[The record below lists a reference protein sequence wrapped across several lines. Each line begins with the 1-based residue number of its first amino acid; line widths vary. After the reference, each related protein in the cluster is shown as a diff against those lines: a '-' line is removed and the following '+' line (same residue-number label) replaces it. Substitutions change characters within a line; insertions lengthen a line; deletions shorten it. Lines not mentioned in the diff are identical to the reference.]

1 MIITISR
8 QYGAGGSEVARRV
21 AERLGWRVADNEFI
35 ERVAVRAG
43 LTPEEVTQRE
53 ERAPGFLD
61 RLAWALTTASAE
73 MTLASGGALAEL
85 EEPQLVRVT
94 ESVVAEIA
102 REGRVVLVGRGAAAV
117 LASQERTIHVQVVAP
132 VPIRVQRIAGRLG
145 VSLDEAKRKLHETDA
160 RRARYHRE
168 YYGRDWADPVNYH
181 FVINTGFLGI
191 EGTADIVV
199 REAGRRGWA
208 TRGERGGEAGSRE
221 ARD

>member
-8 QYGAGGSEVARRV
+8 QYGAGGAEVARRV
-21 AERLGWRVADNEFI
+21 AERLGWRVVDNEFI
-35 ERVAVRAG
+35 QRVASRAG
-43 LTPEEVTQRE
+43 LTPEQVAERE
-53 ERAPGFLD
+53 ERAPGFLE
-61 RLAWALTTASAE
+61 RLAWALTTSSAE
-73 MTLASGGALAEL
+73 MTLASGDTLAEL
-85 EEPQLVRVT
+85 EEPQLVRIT
-94 ESVVAEIA
+94 ESVVGELA

-132 VPIRVQRIAGRLG
+132 VPIRAQRIAGRLG
-145 VSLDEAKRKLHETDA
+145 LPMDEARRRVVETDA

-168 YYGRDWADPVNYH
+168 YYGRDWADPVHYH

-208 TRGERGGEAGSRE
+208 IRGERGED
-221 ARD
+221 ARG